1 MSYTARIFFA
11 GGRVFVR
18 GSCRLRNGEEGIT
31 NDGDDDDDDDDAASS
46 LGAAIK
52 YVRQTLGIFDPLPLV
67 LSGWSF
73 IQ

>member
-31 NDGDDDDDDDDAASS
+31 NDGDDDDDDAASS

-52 YVRQTLGIFDPLPLV
+52 
-67 LSGWSF
+67 
-73 IQ
+73 

>member
-18 GSCRLRNGEEGIT
+18 GSCRLRNGEGIT
-31 NDGDDDDDDDDAASS
+31 NDGDDDDDDAASS